1 MKHCFLAAIS
11 ACLFASQPVL
21 AGQITL
27 MNEDDYV
34 WETTPE
40 GVAFAP
46 LQGDR
51 FAEPY
56 QALVRLP
63 GGTVSPPHV
72 KSANM
77 FGVVLQGEML
87 HYASGED
94 PTSVSKIGPGSFYR
108 IPHDLAHISACISQ
122 DPCITYLYQDGAFD
136 FTPVDP

>member
-11 ACLFASQPVL
+11 ACLFASQPVH

-40 GVAFAP
+40 GVAFAA

-63 GGTVSPPHV
+63 GGTVSPLHV

-77 FGVVLQGEML
+77 FGVVLQGKML

-94 PTSVSKIGPGSFYR
+94 PTSASQIGPGSFYR

-122 DPCITYLYQDGAFD
+122 DPCVTYLYQDGAFD